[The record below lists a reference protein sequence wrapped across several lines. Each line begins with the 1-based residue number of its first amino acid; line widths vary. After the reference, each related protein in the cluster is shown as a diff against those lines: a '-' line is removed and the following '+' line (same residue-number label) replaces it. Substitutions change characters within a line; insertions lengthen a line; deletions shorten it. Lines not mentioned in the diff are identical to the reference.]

1 MMDVLNDI
9 EISQRIKENIAWINK
24 ELSLK
29 NIISSEV
36 DKEWI
41 NKQIL
46 FRYGNAYYYIINKQW
61 DKIDLKKNKN
71 VNIKRWLYAT
81 DNTIN
86 KINIVYQSWANYRYD
101 ETVGQIALYN
111 ILSENKP
118 MNILLP
124 IIMVDTI
131 GSNKIPLW
139 TYNRQA
145 GLKEHILWPLC
156 SHVIEFNNGL
166 NDKIQWQDKK
176 FNLIFRGVTTGPLL
190 SQMQNGKFKSSR
202 FEIINQLFNNQNIDV
217 GFTKIIEAT
226 KNDPKWNDYK
236 NQVENLLKPR
246 LTIIDMLNN
255 KLILCIEGNDIS
267 TAFGWVLASNS
278 VPIHP
283 YPFVYE
289 AWYFESLTPWVHF
302 IPCCHDGSDI
312 INLLEW
318 AKNNDYHCEKIAIA
332 GREYM
337 KKMLNP
343 TLYIEILKQM
353 YNIWNSNN
361 ENLS

>member
-29 NIISSEV
+29 
-36 DKEWI
+36 
-41 NKQIL
+41 
-46 FRYGNAYYYIINKQW
+46 YIINKQW

-145 GLKEHILWPLC
+145 GLKEHILW
-156 SHVIEFNNGL
+156 
-166 NDKIQWQDKK
+166 
-176 FNLIFRGVTTGPLL
+176 
-190 SQMQNGKFKSSR
+190 
-202 FEIINQLFNNQNIDV
+202 
-217 GFTKIIEAT
+217 
-226 KNDPKWNDYK
+226 
-236 NQVENLLKPR
+236 
-246 LTIIDMLNN
+246 
-255 KLILCIEGNDIS
+255 
-267 TAFGWVLASNS
+267 
-278 VPIHP
+278 
-283 YPFVYE
+283 
-289 AWYFESLTPWVHF
+289 
-302 IPCCHDGSDI
+302 
-312 INLLEW
+312 
-318 AKNNDYHCEKIAIA
+318 
-332 GREYM
+332 
-337 KKMLNP
+337 
-343 TLYIEILKQM
+343 
-353 YNIWNSNN
+353 
-361 ENLS
+361 